1 MKAAIEGREKLVV
14 PMKISRHWLFV
25 LAVVLGLC
33 SDDGSFAQNTT
44 FEGPPI
50 DYHKTGVNDPVAK
63 LAIRIEAGQ
72 AKLQYEA
79 QTGYLRSLLALLEIP
94 ESSQS
99 LVFSKTSMQLQK
111 ISPARPRAIY
121 FNDDVYVG
129 FCQRGDILEIASTD
143 PQQGAIFYSLKQELQ
158 AIPEFVRDR
167 GQCLTCHATTR
178 TQNVPGYLVR
188 SVYPSRAGHAIL
200 GSGTFTTDHT
210 SPFKERWGGWYVT
223 GTHGEMRHMGNQ
235 IFVEDEEPDL
245 DEGANQTKLD
255 EFFNPQ
261 PYLTPHSDLIALMV
275 LEHQTQVHNA
285 ITAANF
291 ETREAIH
298 QSHQMNEL
306 LEREPG
312 TLSEI
317 AQRRIISAAE
327 KLIEYLLLC
336 REFPL
341 TSPVTGTGR
350 FTEEFVARGKRD
362 TKGRSLREL
371 DLQTRLFKYPC
382 SFLIYSDSFDGL
394 PDEVR
399 TIVGRRFRQVLEGQD
414 TDRKFEHLTA
424 EQKQSILEILR
435 ETKPGLIPE

>member
-1 MKAAIEGREKLVV
+1 
-14 PMKISRHWLFV
+14 MKILQHWFLIV
-25 LAVVLGLC
+25 AVVVGLC
-33 SDDGSFAQNTT
+33 SSDVLFAQNTT

-50 DYHKTGVNDPVAK
+50 DYHKTEVNDPVAK
-63 LAIRIEAGQ
+63 LAKRIKAGEV
-72 AKLQYEA
+72 KLEYEA
-79 QTGYLRSLLALLEIP
+79 NTGYLRSLLALLEIP

-111 ISPARPRAIY
+111 ISPSRPRAIY

-129 FCQRGDILEIASTD
+129 FCQKGEVLEIASTD
-143 PQQGAIFYSLKQELQ
+143 PKQGAVFYSLKQELQ
-158 AIPEFVRDR
+158 ESPRFIRDR

-188 SVYPSRAGHAIL
+188 SVYPNQAGHPIL

-210 SPFKERWGGWYVT
+210 SPFNERWGGWYVT

-235 IFVEDEEPDL
+235 IFVEDEEADL

-255 EFFNPQ
+255 EFFNTK

-298 QSHQMNEL
+298 QSYQMNEL

-312 TLSEI
+312 TLSDI
-317 AQRRIISAAE
+317 AQRRIASAAE
-327 KLIEYLLLC
+327 KMIEYLLLC
-336 REFPL
+336 KEFRL
-341 TSPVTGTGR
+341 TSPVTGTSKFKG
-350 FTEEFVARGKRD
+350 EFVARGKRD
-362 TKGRSLREL
+362 QKGRSLREL
-371 DLQTRLFKYPC
+371 DLQTRLFKFPC

-394 PDEVR
+394 PEEVR
-399 TIVGRRFRQVLEGQD
+399 NIVGRRLKEVLEGKD
-414 TDRKFEHLTA
+414 TDKKFEHLIA

>member
-1 MKAAIEGREKLVV
+1 MKGDLVRMMKL
-14 PMKISRHWLFV
+14 SYHWFSV
-25 LAVVLGLC
+25 AVALGWLC
-33 SDDGSFAQNTT
+33 SAAVSLAQNTT

-50 DYHKTGVNDPVAK
+50 DYHKTEVHDPVAQLDK
-63 LAIRIEAGQ
+63 RIEAGEVQ
-72 AKLQYEA
+72 LEYEA
-79 QTGYLRSLLALLEIP
+79 NTGYLRSLLALLEIP
-94 ESSQS
+94 ESSQT

-121 FNDDVYVG
+121 FNDEVYVG
-129 FCQRGDILEIASTD
+129 FCQKGDILEIASTD

-158 AIPEFVRDR
+158 DSPKFIRDR
-167 GQCLTCHATTR
+167 GQCLTCHANTR
-178 TQNVPGYLVR
+178 TQNVPGYVVR
-188 SVYPSRAGHAIL
+188 SVYPNQAGHAIL

-223 GTHGEMRHMGNQ
+223 GMHGDMRHMGNT
-235 IFVEDEEPDL
+235 IFFEDEEADL
-245 DEGANQTKLD
+245 EEGANQTKLD
-255 EFFNPQ
+255 EFFNTK

-298 QSHQMNEL
+298 QSYQMNEL
-306 LEREPG
+306 LDREPG

-317 AQRRIISAAE
+317 AQRRIVAAAE
-327 KLIEYLLLC
+327 RLIEYLLLC
-336 REFPL
+336 KEFQL
-341 TSPVTGTGR
+341 TSPVTGTSK
-350 FTEEFVARGKRD
+350 FAEEFVARGKRD
-362 TKGRSLREL
+362 RQGRSLREL

-399 TIVGRRFRQVLEGQD
+399 TLVGQRLKEVLEKKD
-414 TDRKFEHLTA
+414 SDKKFEHLTT

-435 ETKPGLIPE
+435 ETKPGLISE